1 VVVRFGR
8 DWGVDNVT
16 WLAAFRDV
24 ADQLK
29 RRS

>member
-8 DWGVDNVT
+8 DWGVDNRT
-16 WLAAFRDV
+16 WLATFRDV
-24 ADQLK
+24 ADRLA